1 VEAFKQFV
9 TSYGAEYPW
18 VIFVALV
25 VLPGFGFPASALFL
39 LAGIVWGSNPMS
51 CLLAV
56 SAIVLN
62 VIWTHTVA
70 SGPARKLMIR
80 WMGERLQPWF
90 ALPNKDLM
98 KIAWVLRVTPGM
110 PLFVQNY
117 GLGALGVPLRISLL
131 TALPVVSLYACGFV
145 LTGGAIFDGRVG
157 MAITGISLLVVAAIG
172 VKILRSRVGARA
184 SRLP

>member
-9 TSYGAEYPW
+9 THYGTQYPW
-18 VIFVALV
+18 AIFVALV
-25 VLPGFGFPASALFL
+25 ILPGLGFPASALFL
-39 LAGIVWGSNPMS
+39 LAGIVWGSNATS
-51 CLLAV
+51 CLLVLAAV
-56 SAIVLN
+56 ALN

-70 SGPARKLMIR
+70 AGPARKLMIR

-90 ALPNKDLM
+90 ALPNKDLT
-98 KIAWVLRVTPGM
+98 KIAWMLRVTPGV

-117 GLGALGVPLRISLL
+117 GLGALGVPLRLSLL
-131 TALPVVSLYACGFV
+131 TAIPGVSLYACGFV

-157 MAITGISLLVVAAIG
+157 MAITGISLLLVAAIG
-172 VKILRSRVGARA
+172 VKILRSRVGSRA